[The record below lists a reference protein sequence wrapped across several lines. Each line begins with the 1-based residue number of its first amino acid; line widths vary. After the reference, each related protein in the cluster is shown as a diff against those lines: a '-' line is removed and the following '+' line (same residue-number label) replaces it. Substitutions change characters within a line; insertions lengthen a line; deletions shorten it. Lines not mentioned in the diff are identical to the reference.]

1 LCQFRV
7 KSRRSWT
14 DIASAVAIW
23 ADLVE
28 DARRAPSP
36 HNTQP
41 WLLEVEND
49 RHALLLCRPD
59 RTLPVE
65 DADGRFLTCGLGIF
79 DEALRIAAEAR
90 GYALVDEFLAP
101 DLSARARG
109 EVPVAR
115 LALAEGPTDGEA
127 LRLLLARRTSRLPYD
142 GRAAADAALV
152 ELTET
157 GARHGHTVGF
167 SPEPDFVRWA
177 VDLNCAT
184 LFYDLAEDDRR
195 AEIRHWTRTSE
206 HEAARKGD
214 GFSPSCLGFSGP
226 LIRLF
231 FDHHRAVRP
240 FEAVLKRIYLRQMRG
255 TATVGWIAGPMAAP
269 EECWRAGRMLLRY
282 WLAATRHGLV
292 LQPFGSVITNPTAHA
307 RLDERLPLGDLWL
320 LLRIGYS
327 AEPPPSARLPVE
339 ALLR

>member
-1 LCQFRV
+1 MRLQPAASLDATAEGKKGLCRFRV
-7 KSRRSWT
+7 KSRQSWA

-49 RHALLLCRPD
+49 RHALLLCRAE

-79 DEALRIAAEAR
+79 AEALRVAAEAR
-90 GYALVDEFLAP
+90 GYELVEELLAP

-109 EVPVAR
+109 DVPVAR
-115 LALAEGPTDGEA
+115 LALNDGSTDGEA
-127 LRLLLARRTSRLPYD
+127 LRLLLARRTSRLSYD
-142 GRAAADAALV
+142 GRAAADAALA

-167 SPEPDFVRWA
+167 SSEPDFVRWA

-240 FEAVLKRIYLRQMRG
+240 FEAVLK
-255 TATVGWIAGPMAAP
+255 
-269 EECWRAGRMLLRY
+269 
-282 WLAATRHGLV
+282 LAATRHGLV